1 MWCCEYSHHFSIF
14 NTQHLYCIL
23 KCLPRSNAHICVLM
37 MKREKKGKNTA
48 LLFLWWP
55 LTCIYHFHSNLIG
68 FWLQGLLGN
77 LLTTVFSLSLSLC
90 LCVSLPVSL
99 SLSVCV
105 CVRVRVCACVCVCV
119 YSHVHMCVCVHIEP
133 TLSESHGQLDSPAQ
147 LSPCMWIV
155 SDLGLRSSLQSGLL
169 HKQWHI

>member
-99 SLSVCV
+99 SLCVVFLWVCLFMCV
-105 CVRVRVCACVCVCV
+105 CSRSCVR
-119 YSHVHMCVCVHIEP
+119 MCVCVECSPGYNNQSYHRLLILYCPSTEP
-133 TLSESHGQLDSPAQ
+133 IGSF
-147 LSPCMWIV
+147 
-155 SDLGLRSSLQSGLL
+155 LL
-169 HKQWHI
+169 